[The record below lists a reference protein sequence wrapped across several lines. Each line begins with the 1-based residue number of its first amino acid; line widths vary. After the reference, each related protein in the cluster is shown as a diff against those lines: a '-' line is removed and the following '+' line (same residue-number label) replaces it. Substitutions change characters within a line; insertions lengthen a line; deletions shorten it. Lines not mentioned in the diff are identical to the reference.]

1 MADPIMVLGMFLFAW
16 LWLSGCGLTA
26 WVAAQKNRGA
36 FSWFLAALL
45 ISPVL
50 SMIALAAVP
59 VRRDEL
65 TADRHR

>member
-1 MADPIMVLGMFLFAW
+1 MADPIVVLSVFVFAW
-16 LWLSGCGLTA
+16 LWLSGSGLAA

-36 FSWFLAALL
+36 VSWFLAALL

-59 VRRDEL
+59 VRRDEF
-65 TADRHR
+65 TTERRR